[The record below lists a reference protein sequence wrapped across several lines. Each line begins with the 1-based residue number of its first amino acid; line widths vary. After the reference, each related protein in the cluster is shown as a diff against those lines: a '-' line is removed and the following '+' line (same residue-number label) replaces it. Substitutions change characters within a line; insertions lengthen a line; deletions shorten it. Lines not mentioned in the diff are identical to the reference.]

1 MEQDSVNQRIKFLI
15 EQKALSAR
23 AFSEAIQESP
33 TNTHNY
39 TGKRNSMPGADYLE
53 KILLHFEDVNAH
65 WLLTGQ
71 GAPFLFP
78 PPAMNN
84 ETKATIKK
92 TKGNVQ
98 ANSGQTVNNI
108 TMEDCQRD
116 LAICRA
122 ELEASRNEIKLLRE
136 QLEIKDSLVAA
147 KDETINALRAHLPQP
162 K

>member
-15 EQKALSAR
+15 EQKAVSAR

-39 TGKRNSMPGADYLE
+39 TGKRNSIPSADYLE

-65 WLLTGQ
+65 WLVTGQ
-71 GAPFLFP
+71 GSPFLAY
-78 PPAMNN
+78 PPAMTN
-84 ETKATIKK
+84 ETKSAIKK

-108 TMEDCQRD
+108 TMQDCEKD
-116 LAICRA
+116 LAVSRA
-122 ELEASRNEIKLLRE
+122 KLEGAENEIRLLR
-136 QLEIKDSLVAA
+136 QHLEIQSSL
-147 KDETINALRAHLPQP
+147 LRMRLLPRYVP
-162 K
+162 A